1 MTKCEWIMK
10 VTTDFTRI
18 LWANWQV
25 CTQAQ
30 AIDKREAQRE
40 GPNERHCTFLHC
52 NYYIIIIYSNDISVC
67 DYMCVATH

>member
-10 VTTDFTRI
+10 VTTNFTRI

-30 AIDKREAQRE
+30 AIDKREFQKAQMK
-40 GPNERHCTFLHC
+40 GTAHS
-52 NYYIIIIYSNDISVC
+52 YIVITILLLYIVMI
-67 DYMCVATH
+67 